1 MNFRLKKIEN
11 ISELI
16 IGKTYMSFTRDI
28 SEAIEKHNI
37 NSSIPIKVIKKI
49 KSDVVEIQIDSN
61 NSIVTQDMLNKY
73 MNIYSIQ
80 IVDSNDSETTDKEVI
95 SLKRQIKKL
104 EKKNAILDKIIR
116 KNGIELI
123 QHKQLKKQKKKEKP
137 MVVKDIFTDSIFGY
151 QAYVVIKTN
160 NIDKVQVSLTIQPGV
175 NLINDTVV
183 QHKMIVNGIA
193 IKHKDDNFSYELG
206 KQLAYSR
213 AINEL
218 MERILQDYC

>member
-16 IGKTYMSFTRDI
+16 VGKTYMSFTRDI
-28 SEAIEKHNI
+28 SEAIEKYDI

-104 EKKNAILDKIIR
+104 EKKNAILDKLIR

-123 QHKQLKKQKKKEKP
+123 QHKQLKKQKKKEKL
-137 MVVKDIFTDSIFGY
+137 MFVKDIFTDSIFGY
-151 QAYVVIKTN
+151 QTYVVIKTN

-213 AINEL
+213 AINKL
-218 MERILQDYC
+218 MERILQD

>member
-104 EKKNAILDKIIR
+104 EKKNAILNKIIR

-123 QHKQLKKQKKKEKP
+123 QHKQLKKQKKKEKQ
-137 MVVKDIFTDSIFGY
+137 MVIKDIFTDSIFGY
-151 QAYVVIKTN
+151 QTYVVIKTN

-218 MERILQDYC
+218 MERILQD

>member
-37 NSSIPIKVIKKI
+37 NSSIPIKVIKKS

-137 MVVKDIFTDSIFGY
+137 MIVKDIFTDSIFGY
-151 QAYVVIKTN
+151 QTYVVIKTN

-218 MERILQDYC
+218 MERILQD

>member
-37 NSSIPIKVIKKI
+37 NSSIPIKVIKKS

-151 QAYVVIKTN
+151 QTYVVIKTN

-218 MERILQDYC
+218 MERILQD

>member
-37 NSSIPIKVIKKI
+37 NSSVPIKVIKKI

-80 IVDSNDSETTDKEVI
+80 IVDSNDSEITDKEVI

-104 EKKNAILDKIIR
+104 EKKNAILNKLIR

-123 QHKQLKKQKKKEKP
+123 QHKQLKKQKKKEKL
-137 MVVKDIFTDSIFGY
+137 MVIKDIFTDSIFGY
-151 QAYVVIKTN
+151 QTYVVIKTN

-213 AINEL
+213 AINKL
-218 MERILQDYC
+218 MERILQD

>member
-80 IVDSNDSETTDKEVI
+80 IIDSNDSETTDKEVI

-137 MVVKDIFTDSIFGY
+137 MIVKDIFTDSIFGY
-151 QAYVVIKTN
+151 QTYVVIKTN

-183 QHKMIVNGIA
+183 QHKMIINGIA
-193 IKHKDDNFSYELG
+193 IKHEDDNFSYELG

-218 MERILQDYC
+218 MERILQD

>member
-80 IVDSNDSETTDKEVI
+80 IIDSNDSETTDKEVI

-137 MVVKDIFTDSIFGY
+137 MIVKDIFTDSIFGY
-151 QAYVVIKTN
+151 QTYVVIKTN

-218 MERILQDYC
+218 MERILQD

>member
-16 IGKTYMSFTRDI
+16 VGKTYMSFTRDI
-28 SEAIEKHNI
+28 SEAIEKHDI

-80 IVDSNDSETTDKEVI
+80 IVDSNNSETTDKEVI

-104 EKKNAILDKIIR
+104 EKKNAILNKLIR

-151 QAYVVIKTN
+151 QTYVVIKTN

-218 MERILQDYC
+218 MERILQD

>member
-16 IGKTYMSFTRDI
+16 VGKTYMSFTRDI
-28 SEAIEKHNI
+28 SEAIEKHDI
-37 NSSIPIKVIKKI
+37 NSSIPIKVIKKS
-49 KSDVVEIQIDSN
+49 KLDVVEIQIDSN

-137 MVVKDIFTDSIFGY
+137 MIVKDIFTDSIFGY
-151 QAYVVIKTN
+151 QTYVVIKTN

-183 QHKMIVNGIA
+183 QHKMIINGIA
-193 IKHKDDNFSYELG
+193 IKHEDDNFSYELG

-218 MERILQDYC
+218 MERILQD

>member
-80 IVDSNDSETTDKEVI
+80 IVDSNNSETTDKEVI

-123 QHKQLKKQKKKEKP
+123 QHKQLKKQKKKEKL

-151 QAYVVIKTN
+151 QTYVVIKTN

-218 MERILQDYC
+218 MERILQD

>member
-16 IGKTYMSFTRDI
+16 VGKTYISFTRDI
-28 SEAIEKHNI
+28 SEAIEKHDI

-80 IVDSNDSETTDKEVI
+80 IVDSNNSETTDKEVI
-95 SLKRQIKKL
+95 NLKRQIKKL
-104 EKKNAILDKIIR
+104 EKKNAILDKLIR

-137 MVVKDIFTDSIFGY
+137 MIVKDIFTDSIFGY
-151 QAYVVIKTN
+151 QTYVVIKTN

-183 QHKMIVNGIA
+183 QHKMIINGIA
-193 IKHKDDNFSYELG
+193 IKHEDDNFSYELG

-213 AINEL
+213 AINKL
-218 MERILQDYC
+218 MERILQD

>member
-16 IGKTYMSFTRDI
+16 VGKTYMSFTRDI
-28 SEAIEKHNI
+28 SEAIEKHDI
-37 NSSIPIKVIKKI
+37 NSSIPIKVIKKS
-49 KSDVVEIQIDSN
+49 KLDVVEIQIALN
-61 NSIVTQDMLNKY
+61 KSIVTQDMLNKY

-104 EKKNAILDKIIR
+104 EKKNAILNKLIR

-123 QHKQLKKQKKKEKP
+123 QHKQLKKQKKKEKL

-151 QAYVVIKTN
+151 QTYVVIKTN

-218 MERILQDYC
+218 MERILQD

>member
-151 QAYVVIKTN
+151 QTYVVIKTN

-218 MERILQDYC
+218 MERILQD

>member
-80 IVDSNDSETTDKEVI
+80 IVDSNNSETTDKEVI
-95 SLKRQIKKL
+95 NLKRQIKKI
-104 EKKNAILDKIIR
+104 EKKNTILDKIIR

-151 QAYVVIKTN
+151 QTYVVIKTN

-218 MERILQDYC
+218 MERILQD

>member
-80 IVDSNDSETTDKEVI
+80 IVDSNNSETTDKEVI
-95 SLKRQIKKL
+95 NLKRQIKKL

-151 QAYVVIKTN
+151 QTYVVIKTN

-193 IKHKDDNFSYELG
+193 IKHEDDNFSYELG

-213 AINEL
+213 AINKL
-218 MERILQDYC
+218 MERILQD

>member
-80 IVDSNDSETTDKEVI
+80 IVDSNDSEITDKEVI

-104 EKKNAILDKIIR
+104 EKKNAILNKLIR

-123 QHKQLKKQKKKEKP
+123 QHKQLKKQKKKEKL
-137 MVVKDIFTDSIFGY
+137 MVIKDIFTDSIFGY
-151 QAYVVIKTN
+151 QTYVVIKTN

-218 MERILQDYC
+218 MERILQD

>member
-16 IGKTYMSFTRDI
+16 VGKTYMSFTRDI
-28 SEAIEKHNI
+28 SEAIEKHDI
-37 NSSIPIKVIKKI
+37 NSNIPIKVIKKI
-49 KSDVVEIQIDSN
+49 KSDEVEIQIGLN
-61 NSIVTQDMLNKY
+61 NSIVNQDMLNKY

-80 IVDSNDSETTDKEVI
+80 IVDSNNSETTDKEVI
-95 SLKRQIKKL
+95 NLKRQIKKL

-151 QAYVVIKTN
+151 QTYVVIKTN

-218 MERILQDYC
+218 MERILQD

>member
-16 IGKTYMSFTRDI
+16 VGKTYMSFTRDI
-28 SEAIEKHNI
+28 SEAIEKHDI

-49 KSDVVEIQIDSN
+49 KSDVVEIQIDLN

-80 IVDSNDSETTDKEVI
+80 IVDSNDSETTDKEVV

-104 EKKNAILDKIIR
+104 EKKNVILDKLIR

-123 QHKQLKKQKKKEKP
+123 QHKQLEKQENKKEP
-137 MVVKDIFTDSIFGY
+137 MVVKDVFTDSIFGY
-151 QAYVVIKTN
+151 QTCVVIRTN

-193 IKHKDDNFSYELG
+193 IKHKDDNFSYKLG

-213 AINEL
+213 AINQL
-218 MERILQDYC
+218 MERIVQD

>member
-137 MVVKDIFTDSIFGY
+137 MIVKDIFTDSIFGY
-151 QAYVVIKTN
+151 QTYVVIKTN

-218 MERILQDYC
+218 MERILQD

>member
-16 IGKTYMSFTRDI
+16 VGKTYMSFTRDI

-104 EKKNAILDKIIR
+104 EKKNAILNKLIR

-123 QHKQLKKQKKKEKP
+123 QHKQLKKQKKKEKL

-151 QAYVVIKTN
+151 QTYVVIKTN

-218 MERILQDYC
+218 MERILQD

>member
-80 IVDSNDSETTDKEVI
+80 IVDSNNSETTDKEVI
-95 SLKRQIKKL
+95 NLKRQIKKL
-104 EKKNAILDKIIR
+104 EKKNAILNKLIR

-151 QAYVVIKTN
+151 QTYVVIKTN

-218 MERILQDYC
+218 MERILQD

>member
-1 MNFRLKKIEN
+1 MDVKLKKIEN

-28 SEAIEKHNI
+28 SEAIEKYDI

-49 KSDVVEIQIDSN
+49 KSGVVEIQIDSN
-61 NSIVTQDMLNKY
+61 NSIVTQDMLNRY

-80 IVDSNDSETTDKEVI
+80 IIDSNDSETTDKEVI
-95 SLKRQIKKL
+95 NLKRQIKKL
-104 EKKNAILDKIIR
+104 EKKNAILNKLII

-123 QHKQLKKQKKKEKP
+123 QHKQFKKQKKKEKL
-137 MVVKDIFTDSIFGY
+137 MIVKDIFTDSIFGY
-151 QAYVVIKTN
+151 QTYVVIKTN

-213 AINEL
+213 AINKL
-218 MERILQDYC
+218 MERILQD

>member
-28 SEAIEKHNI
+28 SEAIEKHDI
-37 NSSIPIKVIKKI
+37 NSNIPIKVIKKI
-49 KSDVVEIQIDSN
+49 KSDEVEIQIGLN
-61 NSIVTQDMLNKY
+61 NSIVNQDMLNKY

-80 IVDSNDSETTDKEVI
+80 IVDSNNSETTDKEVI

-151 QAYVVIKTN
+151 QTYVVIKTN

-218 MERILQDYC
+218 MERILQD

>member
-123 QHKQLKKQKKKEKP
+123 QHKQFKKQKKKEKL

-151 QAYVVIKTN
+151 QTYVVIKTN

-218 MERILQDYC
+218 MERILQD

>member
-16 IGKTYMSFTRDI
+16 VGKTYMSFTRDI
-28 SEAIEKHNI
+28 SEAIEKHDI

-80 IVDSNDSETTDKEVI
+80 IVDSNNSETTDKEVI
-95 SLKRQIKKL
+95 NLKRQIKKL

-151 QAYVVIKTN
+151 QTYVVIKTN

-193 IKHKDDNFSYELG
+193 IKHEDDNFSYELG

-213 AINEL
+213 AINKL
-218 MERILQDYC
+218 MERILQD

>member
-16 IGKTYMSFTRDI
+16 VGKTYMSFTRDI
-28 SEAIEKHNI
+28 SEAIEKHDI

-80 IVDSNDSETTDKEVI
+80 IVDSNNSETTDKEVI
-95 SLKRQIKKL
+95 NLKRQIKKL

-137 MVVKDIFTDSIFGY
+137 MIVKDIFTDSIFGY
-151 QAYVVIKTN
+151 QTYVVIKTN

-183 QHKMIVNGIA
+183 QHKMIINGIA
-193 IKHKDDNFSYELG
+193 IKHEDDNFSYELG

-213 AINEL
+213 AINKL
-218 MERILQDYC
+218 MERILQD

>member
-80 IVDSNDSETTDKEVI
+80 IVDSNNSETTDKEVI

-151 QAYVVIKTN
+151 QTYVVIKTN

-218 MERILQDYC
+218 MERILQD

>member
-16 IGKTYMSFTRDI
+16 VGKTYMSFTKDI
-28 SEAIEKHNI
+28 SEAIEKHDI

-49 KSDVVEIQIDSN
+49 KSDVVEIQIDLN

-104 EKKNAILDKIIR
+104 EKKNVILDKLIR

-123 QHKQLKKQKKKEKP
+123 QHKQLEKQKKKETP
-137 MVVKDIFTDSIFGY
+137 MVVRDTFTDSIFGY
-151 QAYVVIKTN
+151 QTCVVIRTN

-175 NLINDTVV
+175 NLVNDTVV

-193 IKHKDDNFSYELG
+193 IKHKDDNFSYKLG

-213 AINEL
+213 AINQL
-218 MERILQDYC
+218 MERIVQD

>member
-37 NSSIPIKVIKKI
+37 NSSVPIKVIKKI

-61 NSIVTQDMLNKY
+61 NSIVTQDMLNRY

-80 IVDSNDSETTDKEVI
+80 IVDSNDSEITDKEVI

-104 EKKNAILDKIIR
+104 EKKNAILNKLIR

-123 QHKQLKKQKKKEKP
+123 QHKQLKKQKKKEKL
-137 MVVKDIFTDSIFGY
+137 MVIKDIFTDSIFGY
-151 QAYVVIKTN
+151 QTYVVIKTN

-218 MERILQDYC
+218 MERILQD

>member
-104 EKKNAILDKIIR
+104 EKKNAILNKLIR

-123 QHKQLKKQKKKEKP
+123 QHKQLKKQKKKEKL

-151 QAYVVIKTN
+151 QTYVVIKTN

-193 IKHKDDNFSYELG
+193 IKHKDDNFGYELG

-218 MERILQDYC
+218 MERILQD

>member
-123 QHKQLKKQKKKEKP
+123 QHKQLKKQKKEEKP
-137 MVVKDIFTDSIFGY
+137 MIVKDIFTDSIFGY
-151 QAYVVIKTN
+151 QTYVVIKTN

-218 MERILQDYC
+218 MERILQD

>member
-1 MNFRLKKIEN
+1 MDFKLKKIEN

-28 SEAIEKHNI
+28 SEAIEKYDI

-49 KSDVVEIQIDSN
+49 KSGVVEIQIDSN
-61 NSIVTQDMLNKY
+61 NSIVTQDMLNRY

-80 IVDSNDSETTDKEVI
+80 IIDSNDSETTDKEVI

-104 EKKNAILDKIIR
+104 EKKNAILNKLII

-123 QHKQLKKQKKKEKP
+123 QHKQFKKQKKKEKL
-137 MVVKDIFTDSIFGY
+137 MIVKDIFTDSIFGY
-151 QAYVVIKTN
+151 QTYVVIKTN

-213 AINEL
+213 AINKL
-218 MERILQDYC
+218 MERILQD

>member
-151 QAYVVIKTN
+151 QTYVVIKTN

-183 QHKMIVNGIA
+183 QHKMIINGIA
-193 IKHKDDNFSYELG
+193 IKHEDDNFSYELG

-218 MERILQDYC
+218 MERILQD

>member
-80 IVDSNDSETTDKEVI
+80 IVDSNNSETTDKEVI

-123 QHKQLKKQKKKEKP
+123 QHKQLKKKKKKEKL

-151 QAYVVIKTN
+151 QTYVVIKTN

-218 MERILQDYC
+218 MERILQD

>member
-16 IGKTYMSFTRDI
+16 VGKTYMSFTRDI
-28 SEAIEKHNI
+28 SEAIEKHDI
-37 NSSIPIKVIKKI
+37 NSSIPIKVIKKS
-49 KSDVVEIQIDSN
+49 KLDVVEIQIDSN

-137 MVVKDIFTDSIFGY
+137 MIVKDIFTDSIFGY
-151 QAYVVIKTN
+151 QTYVVIKTN

-218 MERILQDYC
+218 MERILQD

>member
-16 IGKTYMSFTRDI
+16 VGKTYMSFTRDI
-28 SEAIEKHNI
+28 SEAIEKHDI

-80 IVDSNDSETTDKEVI
+80 IVDSNNSETTDKEVI
-95 SLKRQIKKL
+95 NLKRQIKKL
-104 EKKNAILDKIIR
+104 EKKNAILDKLIR

-137 MVVKDIFTDSIFGY
+137 MVIKDIFTDSIFGY
-151 QAYVVIKTN
+151 QTYVVIKTN

-193 IKHKDDNFSYELG
+193 IKHKYDNFSYELG

-218 MERILQDYC
+218 MERILQD

>member
-16 IGKTYMSFTRDI
+16 VGKTYMSFTRDI
-28 SEAIEKHNI
+28 SEAIEKHDI

-49 KSDVVEIQIDSN
+49 KSDVVEIQIDLN
-61 NSIVTQDMLNKY
+61 DSIVTQDMLNKY

-95 SLKRQIKKL
+95 NLKRQIKKL
-104 EKKNAILDKIIR
+104 EKKNVILDKLIR

-123 QHKQLKKQKKKEKP
+123 QHKQLEKQENKKEP
-137 MVVKDIFTDSIFGY
+137 MVVKDVFTDSIFGY
-151 QAYVVIKTN
+151 QTCVVIKSN

-175 NLINDTVV
+175 NLVNDTVV

-193 IKHKDDNFSYELG
+193 IKHKDDNFSYKLG

-213 AINEL
+213 AINQL
-218 MERILQDYC
+218 MERIVQD